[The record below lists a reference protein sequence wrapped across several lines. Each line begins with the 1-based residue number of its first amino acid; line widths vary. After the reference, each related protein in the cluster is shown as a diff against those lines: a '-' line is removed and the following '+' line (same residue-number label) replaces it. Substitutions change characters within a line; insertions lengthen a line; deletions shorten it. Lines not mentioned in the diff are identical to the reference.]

1 MQNVIITVGTKSYD
15 RFQETPDK
23 TTYVSNVHS
32 VGNVDLLLLGRTVP
46 TTTTGSAKI
55 RANLIQD
62 CMSGSGADEVNVGRA
77 YANIET
83 SMPVKATDADR
94 AALLTDLRA
103 YIASESFAELY
114 NKQSI

>member
-1 MQNVIITVGTKSYD
+1 MQNVQLIVAEKSYD

-23 TTYVSNVHS
+23 TTYVASGHT
-32 VGNVDLLLLGRTVP
+32 VGDVDLLLLGRTVP
-46 TTTTGSAKI
+46 TTTSGQAKS

-62 CMSGSGADEVNVGRA
+62 FTTGEGATKVVIGRA

-83 SMPVKATDADR
+83 SVPVLATAMDR
-94 AALLTDLRA
+94 AALLADLRA
-103 YIASESFAELY
+103 YVASESFAELY